1 MGLCVRF
8 EDMAFAKVE
17 WICYVKVLQRMENH
31 NEKEFDMGAGVIE
44 EQKKSV
50 MEQQQKCYLKETV
63 FELAQLSNL
72 AFKGLLPNFA
82 STFNGN

>member
-1 MGLCVRF
+1 
-8 EDMAFAKVE
+8 
-17 WICYVKVLQRMENH
+17 
-31 NEKEFDMGAGVIE
+31 MGAGVIE

-50 MEQQQKCYLKETV
+50 MEHQQKCYLKETV

>member
-1 MGLCVRF
+1 MS
-8 EDMAFAKVE
+8 
-17 WICYVKVLQRMENH
+17 
-31 NEKEFDMGAGVIE
+31 AGVIE

-72 AFKGLLPNFA
+72 AFKELLPNFA
-82 STFNGN
+82 SAFNGN